1 VTTRTGIASHA
12 RGADDVPWPDAPMHS
27 DPAAAALDDRPL
39 TGADSALTTYSL
51 ATLIRD
57 GVPPPQLLPGDLLYA
72 GGIHVIS
79 GEPDSG
85 KTTLALWQMLGL
97 LRTGRTVLMLDEEG
111 GAEMTAEKLIALG
124 ATERDVARLHYVPFP
139 ARTWTADDVAG
150 LAYTAVA
157 VRPDLVL
164 VDSAAAFLARAGLDE
179 NAAADVTRFWQHVLV
194 PLAREH
200 GAAVLI
206 IDHDA
211 KNTAGSRFSRG
222 SGAKLAASDV
232 MVKVELVKP
241 FSRAENG
248 VLRLAVTKDRRG
260 WLHRWW
266 DVQVRTGGGL
276 SLVLAKGDEQ
286 GSAEA
291 RELTPAERK
300 VESVLDGTPATIPE
314 LTERIAARHGHGL
327 KRETVSRALNKLL
340 RHGRADHID
349 QGAGRAGLWL
359 NYQGLTCDQ
368 AKIMDEV

>member
-1 VTTRTGIASHA
+1 MSAAEVWQDDDQDEASFDTYMREHGDPVG
-12 RGADDVPWPDAPMHS
+12 GA
-27 DPAAAALDDRPL
+27 
-39 TGADSALTTYSL
+39 TGADSALTTLSL
-51 ATLIRD
+51 ASLIRD

-72 GGIHVIS
+72 GGVHVIS
-79 GEPDSG
+79 GEPDAG

-124 ATERDVARLHYVPFP
+124 ATERDVTRLHYVPFP
-139 ARTWTADDVAG
+139 ARTWTAADIAG
-150 LAYTAVA
+150 LRYTAGA

-179 NAAADVTRFWQHVLV
+179 NAAADVTRFWQQVLV
-194 PLAREH
+194 PLGREH

-232 MVKVELVKP
+232 MIKAELVKP
-241 FSRAENG
+241 FSRTENG
-248 VLRLAVTKDRRG
+248 VLRLVVTKDRRG

-276 SLVLAKGDEQ
+276 SLVLTESDEQ
-286 GSAEA
+286 GSEDAQEMP
-291 RELTPAERK
+291 PAERK
-300 VESVLDGTPATIPE
+300 VESVLDDTPASIPE
-314 LTERIAARHGHGL
+314 LTQRIVARHGHGL

-340 RHGRADHID
+340 RLGRADRID
-349 QGAGRAGLWL
+349 QGPGRVVLWTTC
-359 NYQGLTCDQ
+359 QGLTCDQ
-368 AKIMDEV
+368 ATIMDGV